1 MESEAPKI
9 DKSPAHIR
17 GLTVGIRICWMARR
31 CFQTC
36 DDSQMEKLGIFRHD
50 WE

>member
-1 MESEAPKI
+1 MEI
-9 DKSPAHIR
+9 DSRPDYYH

-36 DDSQMEKLGIFRHD
+36 DDSQMEKLGIYRND